1 MWKTMTS
8 AGQSYLRMCCNLQPS
23 QPIWCYSITLSIL
36 EIEVFLKSH
45 TSWQRVWWWS
55 ILLSRSLGNHI
66 LSQSRN
72 SYIKVL
78 SYLQVDLHDCSRRMI
93 DIQNYNSRFATA
105 LCFVGQTAS
114 ACYTVWHY
122 RHYSSIFYAFAG
134 YNQVLS
140 YYECWECQSHKSG
153 VFRQARQSYSTF
165 PAGLI
170 PTTRPFFKI
179 GKAKEPWCFWL
190 HTIDTAR

>member
-1 MWKTMTS
+1 MDASKAQESGSSINRVTQPRSCRNGVHPSLWEKKSALAMTDDDKQWRRSFTHVLSLVKPAHS
-8 AGQSYLRMCCNLQPS
+8 ALAFDS
-23 QPIWCYSITLSIL
+23 LSVS
-36 EIEVFLKSH
+36 EVEVEFESH
-45 TSWQRVWWWS
+45 TSRQRVWWWS

-114 ACYTVWHY
+114 ACYTV
-122 RHYSSIFYAFAG
+122 
-134 YNQVLS
+134 
-140 YYECWECQSHKSG
+140 
-153 VFRQARQSYSTF
+153 
-165 PAGLI
+165 
-170 PTTRPFFKI
+170 
-179 GKAKEPWCFWL
+179 
-190 HTIDTAR
+190 